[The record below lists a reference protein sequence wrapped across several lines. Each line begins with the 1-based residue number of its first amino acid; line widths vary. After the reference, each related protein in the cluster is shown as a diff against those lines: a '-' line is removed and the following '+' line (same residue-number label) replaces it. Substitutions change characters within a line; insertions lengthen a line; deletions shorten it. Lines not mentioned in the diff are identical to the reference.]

1 VIKVLVFQLLQV
13 PGEKNSRYAMLSQ
26 S

>member
-1 VIKVLVFQLLQV
+1 VVKVLVFQLLQV